1 MRGQWKAFRMALDRM
16 FYFFMAGVGI
26 AIGTIL
32 SRAPEAAQLAIKPYF
47 WILGAVALFDL
58 FSYLR
63 GARLTGGML
72 KMNQRMLGFAI
83 GLIWMFIIPYLS
95 GTDVRLL

>member
-1 MRGQWKAFRMALDRM
+1 M

-26 AIGTIL
+26 ATGMVL
-32 SRAPEAAQLAIKPYF
+32 ARAPEAAQLAIKPYF

-58 FSYLR
+58 VSFLR

-72 KMNQRMLGFAI
+72 SLNQRMLGFAI
-83 GLIWMFIIPYLS
+83 GLIWMFLIPYLA
-95 GTDVRLL
+95 GTDVRIV

>member
-1 MRGQWKAFRMALDRM
+1 MTLDRM

-26 AIGTIL
+26 AVGIIL
-32 SRAPEAAQLAIKPYF
+32 TRAPETAQLAIKPYF

-58 FSYLR
+58 VSFLR

-72 KMNQRMLGFAI
+72 SLNQRMLGFGI
-83 GLIWMFIIPYLS
+83 GLIWMFIIPYLA
-95 GTDVRLL
+95 GVEVRLL